1 MRRLPVLDLALWR
14 SAPADFASQLRHA
27 CHHHGFFQLRHRVP
41 SGVVERA
48 VAEAREFFARGAEHK
63 RAIDYSQSPAF
74 RGYMAVG
81 VENTA
86 GRCDHREQL
95 EIAAEGAPPPPAAW
109 PPYTRLRG
117 PNQWPASQPGLR
129 VAIDDYTGHML
140 RMSAEVTCALC
151 AALRLPSRAVE
162 PYFSPA
168 PHWQLKLAAYPP
180 AAGVCH
186 TSRVPNPAFTQ
197 GEWADVPPLGLEYLV
212 MNLGE
217 AVVEPLPLPAELCW
231 ERDAAQRRLLRRP
244 SNAMLRQYGAN
255 ALKSLARSHP
265 AVFAAHHPDLQAYRL
280 SELPR
285 ALDEAEARAA
295 SGVRGTRWP
304 FCGALLFPGHAVPS
318 TQPPG
323 PGWDRHRCRSQT
335 TGQDY

>member
-14 SAPADFASQLRHA
+14 SAPANFASQLRHA

-180 AAGVCH
+180 APAAAAAGREGGAGERPVGVGAH
-186 TSRVPNPAFTQ
+186 TDSGWLTALLQ
-197 GEWADVPPLGLEYLV
+197 D
-212 MNLGE
+212 E
-217 AVVEPLPLPAELCW
+217 A
-231 ERDAAQRRLLRRP
+231 
-244 SNAMLRQYGAN
+244 GG
-255 ALKSLARSHP
+255 
-265 AVFAAHHPDLQAYRL
+265 LQA
-280 SELPR
+280 
-285 ALDEAEARAA
+285 
-295 SGVRGTRWP
+295 
-304 FCGALLFPGHAVPS
+304 
-318 TQPPG
+318 QPQ
-323 PGWDRHRCRSQT
+323 S
-335 TGQDY
+335 

>member
-14 SAPADFASQLRHA
+14 SAPADFAAQLRHA

-41 SGVVERA
+41 AGVVERA

-140 RMSAEVTCALC
+140 RVSAEV
-151 AALRLPSRAVE
+151 RGGDR
-162 PYFSPA
+162 
-168 PHWQLKLAAYPP
+168 
-180 AAGVCH
+180 
-186 TSRVPNPAFTQ
+186 
-197 GEWADVPPLGLEYLV
+197 
-212 MNLGE
+212 
-217 AVVEPLPLPAELCW
+217 
-231 ERDAAQRRLLRRP
+231 
-244 SNAMLRQYGAN
+244 
-255 ALKSLARSHP
+255 ARSGEIRGDH
-265 AVFAAHHPDLQAYRL
+265 ATHAAR
-280 SELPR
+280 
-285 ALDEAEARAA
+285 
-295 SGVRGTRWP
+295 VCRGER
-304 FCGALLFPGHAVPS
+304 G
-318 TQPPG
+318 
-323 PGWDRHRCRSQT
+323 R
-335 TGQDY
+335 